1 VTGTA
6 DVAIAGA
13 GPAGAAAA
21 CHFAR
26 AGYRVTVIDQQ
37 RFPRD
42 KVCGDFVGPWA
53 LEEIDRLGL
62 SSQPPFRTAN
72 EIRRAA
78 LHLNGNQLVG
88 APLPDAPG
96 LRDHGL
102 CIPRMQMDD
111 AIVTGAVASGAHLL
125 HARVTGY
132 DADANGVTV
141 HYQRDG
147 SAGSMRARLLLGAD
161 GSTSLVA
168 RTLRGRPSPRRDRI
182 VAVRAYFTGV
192 NGAPDEASLY
202 VNSRIFPGY
211 YWLFPIGETTANVGV
226 GMLLETWPPTQE
238 QLRECLLDAI
248 GSDSAMHARLRGAM
262 REGKIAGWPLATF
275 NPRLPMVADRVALL
289 GDAAGLIN
297 PINGEGIQYALQSA
311 RWSFE
316 TLSHPLSCDALSG
329 RALAPYTA
337 RVLSEMRLDMAV
349 SRLLV
354 DLSRNR
360 VLNRVWL
367 SALQT
372 IGTRAALDPDYAEIF
387 GGVLS
392 GIGRARHMLTPSF
405 FWRTVQQAVTIGG
418 RPAVAGALDACV
430 AAAKYSAR
438 HPGAMFDWAAQ
449 CAIGLYEVATHVGR
463 RGARAS

>member
-1 VTGTA
+1 MTAEA

-26 AGYRVTVIDQQ
+26 AGYCVTLIDQQ

-62 SSQPPFRTAN
+62 ASQPPFRTAN
-72 EIRRAA
+72 RIRRAA
-78 LHLNGNQLVG
+78 LHLNGNQLIG
-88 APLPDAPG
+88 APLPHLPN

-111 AIVTGAVASGAHLL
+111 AIVTAAVTSGARLF

-132 DADANGVTV
+132 ETDANGVTV
-141 HYQRDG
+141 HCQSG
-147 SAGSMRARLLLGAD
+147 GNAQSVRARLLLGAD

-168 RTLRGRPSPRRDRI
+168 RTLRGRQSPRRDRI
-182 VAVRAYFTGV
+182 VAVRAYFDDV
-192 NGAPDEASLY
+192 NGASDEASLY

-211 YWLFPIGETTANVGV
+211 YWLFPIGATSANVGV
-226 GMLLETWPPTQE
+226 GMLLDTWPPHGE
-238 QLRECLLDAI
+238 QLRQCLLDAI
-248 GSDSAMHARLRGAM
+248 ASDSAMHVRLRSAKS
-262 REGKIAGWPLATF
+262 EAKIAGWPLATF

-297 PINGEGIQYALQSA
+297 PINGEGIQYAFQSA

-316 TLSHPLSCDALSG
+316 TLAHPLSRDALAA

-337 RVLSEMRLDMAV
+337 RIHSEMRSDMAV

-367 SALQT
+367 SALQS
-372 IGTRAALDPDYAEIF
+372 IGMRAARDPHYADVF

-392 GIGRARHMLTPSF
+392 GIGRSRQMLTAPF
-405 FWRTVQQAVTIGG
+405 LWRTIQEAAVTGG
-418 RPAVAGALDACV
+418 RTAVTGALDACV
-430 AAAKYSAR
+430 SMAKYSAR
-438 HPGAMFDWAAQ
+438 DPAAMLDWATQ
-449 CAIGLYEVATHVGR
+449 CIAGTFEVATHLGTR
-463 RGARAS
+463 DARAL